1 MQASQGMRAM
11 DSIVI
16 RTAVPILFL
25 MGAGFFSRRMSILK
39 HGDERV
45 FSAYVYYFALPA
57 LFFVNIAE
65 VVFTPEILVF
75 MLGAIIPTL
84 TVMMVY
90 ALLYSTSWLSRN
102 AFYLLTLS
110 TIFGSLAFF
119 GIPFVTF
126 AFPGVGER
134 LATLSSAFIATV
146 SVTMSLVFLELYRL
160 EGFTKWG
167 GVKRVGARL
176 LRNPLII
183 SILAGVCFSLV
194 GFDIPTPVSDPLHML
209 GNTTSV
215 VAIFMLGVFLYGRRY
230 TRIVDAFKLS
240 LLRMI
245 FLPAVAFLSVRL
257 LGLTGVEGSV
267 LVILHGTPVAI
278 SMIVL
283 SERYDFFKET
293 IVSLALVSSLS
304 AVVVLN
310 LWLFLVGHF

>member
-1 MQASQGMRAM
+1 MRAM
-11 DSIVI
+11 YDIVI
-16 RTAVPILFL
+16 RTAAPILFL
-25 MGAGFFSRRMSILK
+25 MGAGYFSRRINILK
-39 HGDERV
+39 PGDERV
-45 FSAYVYYFALPA
+45 LSAYVYYFALPA

-65 VVFTPEILVF
+65 ASFTQEILVF
-75 MLGAIIPTL
+75 MLGGIIPIL
-84 TVMMVY
+84 AVMMVY
-90 ALLYSTSWLSRN
+90 SLLYITSRISRN

-126 AFPGVGER
+126 AFPVVGER
-134 LATLSSAFIATV
+134 LATLSSAFIAMV
-146 SVTMSLVFLELYRL
+146 SVSMSLVFLELYRL
-160 EGFTKWG
+160 ERFTKWE

-176 LRNPLII
+176 SRNPLII
-183 SILAGVCFSLV
+183 SILAGVSFSLV
-194 GFDIPTPVSDPLHML
+194 GLGIPTPVSDPLHML

-230 TRIVDAFKLS
+230 TSIADAFKLS
-240 LLRMI
+240 LLRMV

-267 LVILHGTPVAI
+267 LVIMHGTPVAI

-283 SERYDFFKET
+283 SERYNFYKET
-293 IVSLALVSSLS
+293 IASLIMVSSLS

-310 LWLFLVGHF
+310 LWLFLVGYL

>member
-1 MQASQGMRAM
+1 MRAM
-11 DSIVI
+11 DNIVI
-16 RTAVPILFL
+16 RTAIPILFL
-25 MGAGFFSRRMSILK
+25 MGAGFLSRRMNILRA
-39 HGDERV
+39 GDERV
-45 FSAYVYYFALPA
+45 LSAYVYYFALPA
-57 LFFVNIAE
+57 LFLVNIAE
-65 VVFTPEILVF
+65 ASFTPEILVF
-75 MLGAIIPTL
+75 MLGGIIPIF
-84 TVMMVY
+84 TVVIVY
-90 ALLYSTSWLSRN
+90 ALLYITSRLSRN

-134 LATLSSAFIATV
+134 LATLSSAFIAMV

-160 EGFTKWG
+160 ERSTKWEG
-167 GVKRVGARL
+167 IKRVGMRL
-176 LRNPLII
+176 SRNPLIL
-183 SILAGVCFSLV
+183 SILAGVSFSLV

-230 TRIVDAFKLS
+230 TKIVDAFKLS

-245 FLPAVAFLSVRL
+245 FLPAVAFLTVRL

-267 LVILHGTPVAI
+267 LVIMNGTPVAI

-283 SERYDFFKET
+283 SERYDFYKET
-293 IVSLALVSSLS
+293 IVSLILVSSLS
-304 AVVVLN
+304 AVVILN
-310 LWLFLVGHF
+310 LWLILVGHF

>member
-1 MQASQGMRAM
+1 MRAM
-11 DSIVI
+11 DNIVV

-39 HGDERV
+39 PGDERV
-45 FSAYVYYFALPA
+45 FSAYLYYFALPA

-65 VVFTPEILVF
+65 ASFTPEILVF
-75 MLGAIIPTL
+75 MLGGIIPIL
-84 TVMMVY
+84 TAMMVY
-90 ALLYSTSWLSRN
+90 ALLYITSWLSRN

-134 LATLSSAFIATV
+134 LATLSSAFIAMV

-160 EGFTKWG
+160 ERFTKWE
-167 GVKRVGARL
+167 GVKRVGTRL
-176 LRNPLII
+176 SRNPLII
-183 SILAGVCFSLV
+183 SILVGVSFSLV
-194 GFDIPTPVSDPLHML
+194 GFDIPTPVSVPLHML
-209 GNTTSV
+209 GGTTSV
-215 VAIFMLGVFLYGRRY
+215 VAIFMLGVFLYGKRY
-230 TRIVDAFKLS
+230 TRIVYAFKLS

-257 LGLTGVEGSV
+257 LGLIGVEGSV
-267 LVILHGTPVAI
+267 LVIMHGTPVAI
-278 SMIVL
+278 SMIIL
-283 SERYDFFKET
+283 SERYDFYKET
-293 IVSLALVSSLS
+293 IASLILVSSLS

-310 LWLFLVGHF
+310 LWLFLVGYF

>member
-1 MQASQGMRAM
+1 MRAM
-11 DSIVI
+11 DNIVI

-39 HGDERV
+39 PGDERV
-45 FSAYVYYFALPA
+45 FSAYLYYFALPA
-57 LFFVNIAE
+57 LFFVNIAKAS
-65 VVFTPEILVF
+65 FTPEILVF
-75 MLGAIIPTL
+75 MLGGIIPIL
-84 TVMMVY
+84 TAMMIYV
-90 ALLYSTSWLSRN
+90 LLYVTSWLSRN

-134 LATLSSAFIATV
+134 LAALSSAFIAML

-160 EGFTKWG
+160 EGFTKWE
-167 GVKRVGARL
+167 GVKHVGTRL
-176 LRNPLII
+176 SRNPLII
-183 SILAGVCFSLV
+183 SILLGVSFSLV
-194 GFDIPTPVSDPLHML
+194 GFDIPAPVSDPLGML
-209 GNTTSV
+209 GDTTSV

-230 TRIVDAFKLS
+230 TKIAYAFKLS
-240 LLRMI
+240 LLRMV

-267 LVILHGTPVAI
+267 LVIMNGTPVAI

-283 SERYDFFKET
+283 SERYDFYKET
-293 IVSLALVSSLS
+293 IVSLVLVSSLS